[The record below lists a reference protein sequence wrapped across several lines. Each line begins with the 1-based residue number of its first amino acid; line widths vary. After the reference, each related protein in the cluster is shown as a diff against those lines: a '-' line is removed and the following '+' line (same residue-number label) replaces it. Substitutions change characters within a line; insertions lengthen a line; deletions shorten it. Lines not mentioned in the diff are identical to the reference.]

1 MDAYLDTVDSPI
13 GPIALAVD
21 ERGAL
26 LRIRFVDGSYDQTIE
41 EVLVREGCAL
51 HPADGRADQARR
63 ELQEYWAGERTAF
76 EVPLAL
82 RGTAWQV
89 TVWHALT
96 KIPLGETRS
105 YAEMAA
111 SLGNPRAA
119 RAVGRANATNRIPLV
134 VPCHRLIGASGALTG
149 FEGGIELKRR
159 LLAHEL
165 RVAQAAHSSG

>member
-13 GPIALAVD
+13 GPIAIAVNQ
-21 ERGAL
+21 RGAL
-26 LRIRFVDGSYDQTIE
+26 LRIRFVDGRYDQTIE
-41 EVLVREGCAL
+41 EVLLREGYAL
-51 HPADGRADQARR
+51 HPSSGHADQARR
-63 ELQEYWAGERTAF
+63 ELVEYWAGERTAF
-76 EVPLAL
+76 DVPLAL
-82 RGTAWQV
+82 RGTAWQI
-89 TVWHALT
+89 TVWNALSD
-96 KIPLGETRS
+96 IPLGETRS

-149 FEGGIELKRR
+149 FEGGIELKRQ

-165 RVAQAAHSSG
+165 RVAQAVHSAG